1 VGQKN
6 LIRTTAS
13 IGEAPGVVLP
23 LGAFKTF
30 SGGGL
35 KGSSVM
41 SVKAAGLP
49 ERATGGRQTVEDVT
63 IGREDDGTIDLIALG
78 AQRNRVKMTVT
89 RQPLDQN
96 LNPFGPS
103 WTYTGILTEVNPG
116 DGDAQD
122 ENDLDEFTLV
132 MACDSVVS

>member
-1 VGQKN
+1 MGQKN

-13 IGEAPGVVLP
+13 IGEAPNILT

-35 KGSSVM
+35 KGNSGKA
-41 SVKAAGLP
+41 VKAAGEV

-63 IGREDDGTIDLIALG
+63 IGREDDGGINLIALG
-78 AQRNRVKMTVT
+78 AQRNKVRMTVT

-96 LNPFGPS
+96 RNPFGKS

-122 ENDLDEFTLV
+122 DNALDEFTLV
-132 MACDSVVS
+132 MSCDSVVS